1 MSINDFYTNATF
13 AFNSPYSETAA
24 LNAYDY
30 LKTYSTFDP
39 DIKSLIAA
47 GNILAL
53 IGQTNRSLKET
64 NISINAALNSVPHAS
79 HTYAASVMS
88 AVKVAR
94 DCVKQKCVDA
104 SVSASLAA
112 FYGSNNA
119 CVYNSVQTAYK
130 TSGLNAAFIC
140 AAGSIYMRL
149 FTLMTET
156 RNPDTNNRTV
166 HKFQEYINDTQ
177 V

>member
-1 MSINDFYTNATF
+1 MSIVEFHSNAS
-13 AFNSPYSETAA
+13 AACNAPYSEYSILSAH
-24 LNAYDY
+24 NYI
-30 LKTYSTFDP
+30 KSYSTTDS
-39 DIKSLIAA
+39 DISALIAT
-47 GNILAL
+47 GSILAL
-53 IGQTNRSLKET
+53 LGQTNRSLKET

-79 HTYAASVMS
+79 QTYAASVMS

-140 AAGSIYMRL
+140 AAGSIYMRV

-156 RNPDTNNRTV
+156 HNPDTNNRTV